1 LPQYKTGIKVKRFLV
16 LFFKYMKNIS
26 NIKIEE
32 YADLCPILTS
42 ALMEVNVSD
51 YTTEEVLSIECKNRK
66 W

>member
-1 LPQYKTGIKVKRFLV
+1 
-16 LFFKYMKNIS
+16 MKNIS

-32 YADLCPILTS
+32 YADLCSILTS
-42 ALMEVNVSD
+42 ALMEVDVSD